1 MGPTGV
7 IILHI
12 LLQGT
17 IKVTLVE
24 NDKAIQTFLTNGSYP
39 AFRIGVSIRRPDW
52 CMNNPD
58 TR

>member
-17 IKVTLVE
+17 IKVTFVE
-24 NDKAIQTFLTNGSYP
+24 NDKAIQTFLSNGSYP
-39 AFRIGVSIRRPDW
+39 AFHIRIGIRCSDW
-52 CMNNPD
+52 CMNNPG